1 MNNISEYVI
10 EDLLINIIYLY
21 IPASSIKRVNKR
33 IYREIEE
40 IQHSK
45 VMYLMYIKYIRD
57 TPPTYTNTINWFY
70 NNFVTHYFDNKSY
83 DLYKVFN
90 HKKTFTNKFDKLFLV
105 DLPIKTY
112 QYPAPIEYLIAQ
124 PNLTHLQIN
133 NDKYQSCLS
142 VLDKVVSVTVIKV
155 NNLDDMITNYLPN
168 ISTLNLTYTWLF
180 KFPLFNYN
188 NLTYLDI
195 SNNMLKSLNGIEA
208 VIKLE
213 TLIANNNFITSVE
226 PLNKLTKLKTV
237 NISNNQVFN
246 ISKMTELSL
255 ITLYGHNNCISS
267 IVGLPTTITDLDL
280 SRNSISDIRDISAM
294 KALIIAKLQYNNIL
308 SVNIDDIKHIPTLD
322 ISNCNIRMIDNLQ
335 MNFVITHWN
344 LSGNYLSLEQC
355 EKCNSINNISF
366 IENGTVDISN
376 QNNIYTQTN
385 NSYEQLTE
393 SYDENML
400 LYNAYFDTVGPAF
413 DLSNTI
419 IDKPIPLD
427 KIIKLVDERLKLNN
441 DLIN

>member
-45 VMYLMYIKYIRD
+45 VMYLMYIKYIRN

-70 NNFVTHYFDNKSY
+70 NNFITYYFDNKSY

-105 DLPIKTY
+105 HQSITTY

-124 PNLTHLQIN
+124 LNLTHLQIN
-133 NDKYQSCLS
+133 NDKYQSCLY
-142 VLDKVVSVTVIKV
+142 VLDKVVSVTVITV

-168 ISTLNLTYTWLF
+168 ISTLNLTSTWLF

-208 VIKLE
+208 VTKLE

-237 NISNNQVFN
+237 NISNNKVFN
-246 ISKMTELSL
+246 INALNELSL
-255 ITLYGHNNCISS
+255 ITFYGNNNYIDS
-267 IVGLPTTITDLDL
+267 IVGLPITITDLDV
-280 SRNSISDIRDISAM
+280 SSNNISDIRYIRAM
-294 KALIIAKLQYNNIL
+294 KALIIAKLPYNNIL
-308 SVNIDDIKHIPTLD
+308 SVNIDDIKHIPKLD
-322 ISNCNIRMIDNLQ
+322 ISNCNIHRIDNLHI
-335 MNFVITHWN
+335 NFVITHWN
-344 LSGNYLSLEQC
+344 LSGNYLPLEQC

-366 IENGTVDISN
+366 TENGTVNISN
-376 QNNIYTQTN
+376 QNNIYTQTH
-385 NSYEQLTE
+385 NSYEQLTK

-400 LYNAYFDTVGPAF
+400 LYNAYVDTVGPTF

-427 KIIKLVDERLKLNN
+427 EIIKLVDDRLKLNN